1 MNKKLAHTQWKM
13 QNKTLVATGDNVFLE
28 FELPF
33 RRCHS

>member
-1 MNKKLAHTQWKM
+1 MKIPKKEIKKA
-13 QNKTLVATGDNVFLE
+13 NKTLVATGDNVFLE